1 MEKRTLTLSQ
11 KQIFDMTQIEDGDY
25 SISAVAT
32 FQGKG
37 NVAYMKTCLE
47 MLYEN
52 NQIFHVSFDFDGVE
66 MKQYLDG
73 EKSYIVQV
81 NEFSSWEK
89 FEQWKA
95 NDETTVID
103 YQNLFDLYGFTI
115 GEQEFGLYIR
125 MHHIISD
132 ATSIGIVIC
141 RFNDLYH
148 AVMEG
153 RKFEL
158 VCGDYMAAL
167 EEHEV
172 YRNSEKYQ
180 KDRDYWVDEFQEVNE
195 PSKITEKHTTNH
207 DVSRVSIRMSQHELQ
222 VLNRF
227 ASTTKDSLFHAY
239 MAAFAIYLSR
249 INRMEEVNIATTI
262 HNRLGKNLK
271 STVGMFADTILYR
284 IPVNSDDRYVDI
296 IKGVKQKIFASL
308 KHSRFN
314 YTETKKELLKK
325 NNNQLDL
332 LDVIINYQVVHK
344 SFQDDVGVHW
354 QNCKKQF
361 NSLTVNIC
369 DWENNG
375 QFFIDYDYLACV
387 LTEKEIRTMHR
398 QIMNIMMAGMEDPD
412 VNVSEIELVDQVDYD
427 VYRRINEKFGVAYPK
442 TETIVSLF
450 EKQVEL
456 RNEETAL
463 IFEQNKYSYANV
475 NQKANIIAHNLIR
488 AGVTRGDYVA
498 FISDRTVDILYGI
511 IGIIKAGAVYV
522 PMDPNY
528 PVERIQYMIE
538 DCMAKAVLLATE
550 NEIEIAHEN
559 VLDVKSFDVDKTYA
573 NPNVSVKPEDE
584 LYVIYTSGTTG
595 KPKGVPIRHRNVVR
609 LLFNDGFQ
617 FQFSEK
623 DTWLLFHYYGFDFSV
638 WEMYGALLYGGK
650 LVVPSLEETRDVFAI
665 IRLIKDNR
673 ITVLNQVP
681 SAFYALMLAM
691 DKERLDSLRYLIF
704 GGEMLN
710 PRKLAE
716 WKQYHP
722 QVQIINMY
730 GITETTVHVTYK
742 EIGDDEIASGIS
754 DIGLPIPTLGIYL
767 LQGNQLCGVG
777 MPGELCVYG
786 AGLSSG
792 YLNRNELTN
801 EKFVSIPKLTDEIIY
816 RSGDLARI
824 QENGNIEYLGRID
837 QQVKI
842 SGFRIELKEIENAI
856 LKQNQYD
863 IKECVVIDRIDN
875 GGNRNLFA
883 YLVYQDQVDFSLIKK
898 EIKQI
903 LPSYMIPMYWTTIE
917 KIPITK
923 NGKLDRNSLPDIETP
938 IMNIFVEPRNEKEAK
953 ILDVFRSVL
962 GYELLGITDDFF
974 EYGGDSIKSMMFVA
988 KCKEIGY
995 EITSKEIILNPTVE
1009 AITSICR
1016 ELTGGTCENEN
1027 VKGPVKATPI
1037 YEYFKELELPNPTHY
1052 NQSVLLQARKPVQT
1066 EWIEQ
1071 AMEHLMKYHDV
1082 LRAVW
1087 KDDSLVIQESARA
1100 REFVDVTTVSVDGTK
1115 NLEQTCND
1123 VQKSISFE
1131 HGSLCKAVI
1140 ISASDDDY
1148 LLFVAHHL
1156 VIDGVSWR
1164 ILLDDFVKLY
1174 EACSQGIELQL
1185 PAKTTSVQT
1194 WAEVMEQ
1201 YATSSGFT
1209 VENQYWNTCLEQL
1222 TLENHRKVISKTDGV
1237 AQYRILLDKQ
1247 EMNEFLAVCREV
1259 YGMDANAVYMTAF
1272 TMALCDLIKCR
1283 RITVSLEGHGREVMQ
1298 EGLSLDRTVGWFTS
1312 IFPVVLEQKD
1322 TTENTMVHVKDTIK
1336 MASRYQ
1342 LGYGIKK
1349 YILHEKINN
1358 VVPDMMFNYLG
1369 DVGATLKENEFFALS
1384 DLDSGEMCAKENK
1397 DESVLTINGFTKA
1410 DCVLFDL
1417 EYGTAQ
1423 YLKADIEKLEQNV
1436 MDVLEQMKT
1445 LCFGKHEKVIT
1456 ISDVSTE
1463 QIAEDEWD
1471 ELCAMYNA

>member
-25 SISAVAT
+25 SISAIAT
-32 FQGKG
+32 FQGRG
-37 NVAYMKTCLE
+37 NVEYMKTCLE
-47 MLYEN
+47 TLYEN
-52 NQIFHVSFDFDGVE
+52 NQIFHVSFDYDGVE
-66 MKQYLDG
+66 MKQYLDE
-73 EKSYIVQV
+73 EKSYTVQV
-81 NEFSSWEK
+81 NEFPSWEK

-95 NDETTVID
+95 NVETLAID
-103 YQNLFDLYGFTI
+103 YQHLFDLYGFTI

-148 AVMEG
+148 AALGE
-153 RKFEL
+153 REFEL
-158 VCGDYMAAL
+158 VCGDFMAAL
-167 EEHEV
+167 EEHEA

-180 KDRDYWVDEFQEVNE
+180 KDRDYWFDEFQGVNE
-195 PSKITEKHTTNH
+195 PSKITEKRATKH
-207 DVSRVSIRMSQHELQ
+207 DVSRISIRMNEHELQ

-227 ASTTKDSLFHAY
+227 TSTTKDSLFHAY
-239 MAAFAIYLSR
+239 MAAFAVYLSR
-249 INRMEEVNIATTI
+249 MNRMEEVNIATTI
-262 HNRLGKNLK
+262 HNRFGKNLK

-284 IPVNSDDRYVDI
+284 ISVNPDDRYADMI
-296 IKGVKQKIFASL
+296 AEVKQKIFASL

-314 YTETKKELLKK
+314 YTETKKELLVK
-325 NNNQLDL
+325 NNNQLEL

-344 SFQDDVGVHW
+344 SFQDDVDVRW

-375 QFFIDYDYLACV
+375 QFSIDYDYLDCV

-398 QIMNIMMAGMEDPD
+398 QIMNIMMSGMEKPD
-412 VNVSEIELVDQVDYD
+412 TNVRGIELVDQFDYD
-427 VYRRINEKFGVAYPK
+427 VYRKINEKFDVAYPEM
-442 TETIVSLF
+442 ETIVSLF

-456 RNEETAL
+456 RDEETAL
-463 IFEQNKYSYANV
+463 IYDQKEYSYAKL
-475 NQKANIIAHNLIR
+475 NQKANMIAQNLIQS
-488 AGVTRGDYVA
+488 GVKPGDYVA

-528 PVERIQYMIE
+528 PEERIQYMIE
-538 DCMAKAVLLATE
+538 DCLAKAVLLATE
-550 NEIEIAHEN
+550 NEIKISHEN
-559 VLDVKSFDVDKTYA
+559 VLNVKSFDTGKTYE
-573 NPNVSVKPEDE
+573 NPNVQINPEDE

-595 KPKGVPIRHRNVVR
+595 KPKGVPICHSNVVR
-609 LLFNDGFQ
+609 LLFNDEFQ

-665 IRLIKDNR
+665 IRLIKDNQ

-681 SAFYALMLAM
+681 SAFYALMLGM
-691 DKERLDSLRYLIF
+691 DKERIDSLRYLIF
-704 GGEMLN
+704 GGEMLD

-716 WKQYHP
+716 WKQYNP
-722 QVQIINMY
+722 QVRIINMY

-742 EIGDDEIASGIS
+742 EIGDEEIASGIS

-767 LQGNQLCGVG
+767 LQGEQLCGVG

-792 YLNRNELTN
+792 YLNRNELTK
-801 EKFVSIPKLTDEIIY
+801 EKFVSIPKLTDKMIY

-824 QENGNIEYLGRID
+824 QENGSIEYLGRID

-875 GGNRNLFA
+875 GGKRNLFA
-883 YLVYQDQVDFSLIKK
+883 YLVYQDRVDFSLIKK
-898 EIKQI
+898 EIKQV

-938 IMNIFVEPRNEKEAK
+938 IMNTFVEPGNEKEAK
-953 ILDVFRSVL
+953 ILEIFRNVL

-995 EITSKEIILNPTVE
+995 EITSKEIVSNPTVE
-1009 AITSICR
+1009 AIASLCR
-1016 ELTGGTCENEN
+1016 ELSGETGENED

-1037 YEYFKELELPNPTHY
+1037 YEYFKEMKLPNETHY
-1052 NQSVLLQARKPVQT
+1052 NQAVLLQGMKPVQT
-1066 EWIEQ
+1066 EWVEQ
-1071 AMEHLMKYHDV
+1071 AMGHLVEHHDV
-1082 LRAVW
+1082 LRAKW
-1087 KDDSLVIQESARA
+1087 ADGSLRIQEKDRA
-1100 REFVDVTTVSVDGTK
+1100 HEFVDVTTVSINGTK
-1115 NLEQTCND
+1115 NMEQACNE

-1140 ISASDDDY
+1140 LSTGDGDY

-1164 ILLDDFVKLY
+1164 ILLDDFVQLY
-1174 EACSQGIELQL
+1174 EECSKGIELQL

-1194 WAEVMEQ
+1194 WAEALEQ
-1201 YATSSGFT
+1201 YANSSGFT
-1209 VENQYWNTCLEQL
+1209 VENQYWNTWLEQFE
-1222 TLENHRKVISKTDGV
+1222 TENHRKVLHGTDGV
-1237 AQYRILLDKQ
+1237 TQHRILLDKR
-1247 EMNEFLAVCREV
+1247 EMNELLLACREV
-1259 YGMDANAVYMTAF
+1259 YGMDANVVYMTAF
-1272 TMALCDLIKCR
+1272 MVALCDLTKR
-1283 RITVSLEGHGREVMQ
+1283 KRIMVSLEGHGREVIQ
-1298 EGLSLDRTVGWFTS
+1298 EGNSLDRTVGWFTS
-1312 IFPVVLEQKD
+1312 IFPVVLDLKD
-1322 TTENTMVHVKDTIK
+1322 TIQNTMVHVKDTVK
-1336 MASRYQ
+1336 MASLYQ

-1349 YILHEKINN
+1349 YILHEKMNDF
-1358 VVPDMMFNYLG
+1358 VPDVMFNYLG

-1384 DLDSGEMCAKENK
+1384 DLDLGEMCAKENK
-1397 DESVLTINGFTKA
+1397 DESLLTINGFTKA
-1410 DCVLFDL
+1410 DSVLFEL
-1417 EYGTAQ
+1417 EYGNAQ
-1423 YLKADIEKLEQNV
+1423 YSKSDIEKLEKNV

-1456 ISDVSTE
+1456 VSDVSTE